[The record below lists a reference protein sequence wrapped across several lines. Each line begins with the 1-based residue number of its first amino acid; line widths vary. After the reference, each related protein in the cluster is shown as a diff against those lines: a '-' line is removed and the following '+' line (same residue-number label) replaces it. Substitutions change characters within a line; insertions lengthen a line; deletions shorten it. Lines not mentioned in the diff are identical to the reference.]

1 MMIRLRKQE
10 YSYSF
15 SRWLIRRIRIEVMSE
30 VEGKDF
36 STLRNYLN
44 QQFSVADSIYSIA
57 QRCLRALEVVVTKSE
72 FIVRINPNLEHKG
85 IKLVTLANLIDFGV
99 TGIRGYNVFS
109 EVFKRVSANTTR
121 YYNMYNPNY
130 YVI

>member
-36 STLRNYLN
+36 SALRNYLN
-44 QQFSVADSIYSIA
+44 QQFGISDSIYSIS

-72 FIVRINPNLEHKG
+72 FIVRINPNLEYKG
-85 IKLVTLANLIDFGV
+85 IKLVTLVNLIDFGV
-99 TGIRGYNVFS
+99 TGIKGYNVFN
-109 EVFKRVSANTTR
+109 EVFKRVSANTAR
-121 YYNMYNPNY
+121 YYHMYNPNY

>member
-30 VEGKDF
+30 AEGKDF
-36 STLRNYLN
+36 SALRNYLN

-57 QRCLRALEVVVTKSE
+57 QRCSRALEVVVTKSE
-72 FIVRINPNLEHKG
+72 LIVRINPNLEYKG
-85 IKLVTLANLIDFGV
+85 IKLVTLANLVDFGV
-99 TGIRGYNVFS
+99 IGIKGYNVFN
-109 EVFKRVSANTTR
+109 EVFKRVSANTAR
-121 YYNMYNPNY
+121 YYHMYNPNY

>member
-1 MMIRLRKQE
+1 MMIRLNKKD

-15 SRWLIRRIRIEVMSE
+15 SRWLIRRIRLEVMSE
-30 VEGKDF
+30 VEGKNF
-36 STLRNYLN
+36 SILRNYLN
-44 QQFSVADSIYSIA
+44 QQFGISDSIYTIS

-72 FIVRINPNLEHKG
+72 FIIRINPNVEYKET
-85 IKLVTLANLIDFGV
+85 KLVTLANLIDFGV
-99 TGIRGYNVFS
+99 TGINGYNVFN
-109 EVFKRVSANTTR
+109 EVFKRVSANTAR